1 MQCICVFIHNLCFVL
16 FNFSLCVLSQVAA
29 CVSGCV
35 VSFVCNCP
43 LLLWQALES
52 EFVSCQLHQ
61 WIDLIFGY
69 KQRGPEAVRA
79 LNVFHHL
86 TYEGS
91 VNLDGIG
98 DLSLRQV
105 KHRLTHM
112 LPWVTKPNHHTY
124 LEHSFLLV
132 FVVTWSAG
140 RDFHN
145 ISELL
150 HKSCICDLWGKLA
163 VLDSSCCLWNM
174 CHLLKA

>member
-1 MQCICVFIHNLCFVL
+1 MCYRVCL
-16 FNFSLCVLSQVAA
+16 F
-29 CVSGCV
+29 
-35 VSFVCNCP
+35 FVCNCP

-91 VNLDGIG
+91 VNLDSIG

-105 KHRLTHM
+105 KRGLTNT
-112 LPWVTKPNHHTY
+112 LPRVTKPCDHTY
-124 LEHSFLLV
+124 TASCQYLSWLDLQVEAFITSMCRITANMSCSLQEKLHTLDWFLLNV
-132 FVVTWSAG
+132 F
-140 RDFHN
+140 
-145 ISELL
+145 
-150 HKSCICDLWGKLA
+150 
-163 VLDSSCCLWNM
+163 
-174 CHLLKA
+174 LKAWNYTDLSLFYLIF